1 MKIAVLLVFTVAV
14 TLVNGATLEKRGFRD
29 IFRNITAIGRDAL
42 SDLLDLASR
51 GWKNL
56 RQRIKDYDIKGRL
69 VALRDRLKA
78 RYGHIVDRV
87 SDINLEN
94 IAKAAK
100 NIMKDAADVLDV
112 DQIVGQVR
120 SALGKDVDDLSD
132 DDIGKIVKGVE
143 DDITADDSKDD
154 TDSGMR
160 KRGLFDDIRSS
171 FRNLTAIGR
180 DTFSDLFGLANR
192 GWKNLKQRIKDYDIR
207 GRIANLRQKVRDR
220 YGDVIE
226 DVSSL
231 KFQHIVDAA
240 KVIIEDASDI
250 LDVNKIVSQ
259 IRSALGADVKDIRDN
274 QIADIVKV
282 VEDDV
287 DYDPT
292 VDDVDHGVN
301 DNPPGF

>member
-14 TLVNGATLEKRGFRD
+14 TLVNGATLEKRDFRD

-51 GWKNL
+51 GWKNM
-56 RQRIKDYDIKGRL
+56 RHRIKDYDIKGRL

-87 SDINLEN
+87 SDINLAN

-100 NIMKDAADVLDV
+100 NVIEDAADVLDV

-207 GRIANLRQKVRDR
+207 GRIASLRQKMRDR
-220 YGDVIE
+220 YGDLIDQVS
-226 DVSSL
+226 DVNF
-231 KFQHIVDAA
+231 KKIVNAA
-240 KVIIEDASDI
+240 KNVIQDAR
-250 LDVNKIVSQ
+250 DVLGVDKIVGQ
-259 IRSALGADVKDIRDN
+259 IRSALGADIGNISDKD
-274 QIADIVKV
+274 IADIIKV
-282 VEDDV
+282 VEDDASFYT
-287 DYDPT
+287 DA
-292 VDDVDHGVN
+292 
-301 DNPPGF
+301 NPAGF